1 MNAKVTWTSGYQ
13 FVGVSKSGHGIVLDS
28 LEGSNNG
35 PTPME
40 LVLMGLCGCTGMDI
54 ISILQ
59 KMKKDV
65 RRLWVEAEAD
75 RAEEP
80 PKVYTKIHLKYRVE
94 GRGVDAA
101 SVEKAVKLSEEKY
114 CSVGAMLSKACPIT
128 SEVEIVEAP

>member
-13 FVGVSKSGHGIVLDS
+13 FVGVSKSGHGVVLDS

-65 RRLWVEAEAD
+65 RHLSVEADAE

-80 PKVYTKIHLKYRVE
+80 PKVYTRIHLKYRVE
-94 GRGVDAA
+94 GKAVDAA
-101 SVEKAVKLSEEKY
+101 SVGKAVKLSEDKY
-114 CSVGAMLSKACPIT
+114 CSVGAMLRKVVPIT
-128 SEVEIVEAP
+128 SEFEIVSVE